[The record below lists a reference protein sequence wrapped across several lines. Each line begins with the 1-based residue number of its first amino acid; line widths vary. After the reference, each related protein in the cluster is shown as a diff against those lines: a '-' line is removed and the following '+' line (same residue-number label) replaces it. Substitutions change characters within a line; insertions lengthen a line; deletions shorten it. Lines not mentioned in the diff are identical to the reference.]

1 MWESFVNI
9 FINVLLYIYKL
20 TGNFGIAIILF
31 TVLIKLVI
39 YPLTR
44 AQLRSAA
51 AMAELQK
58 SPEYLEM
65 QEKYGHDKEKFAQE
79 QMKLYKEAGVNPTAS
94 CLPTLIQLPII
105 FALYQAVIAS
115 IVSTPLGMLDLTE
128 RVYTNIF
135 RIGEIFPINPNFLWM
150 NLGQPERLNVSG
162 VPFGIPVLA
171 ILVVISTVL
180 QTRLT
185 QQQAPTQG
193 EGGGAGGAMMMMNI
207 YMPLVMGY
215 MSYTLASGLALYF
228 FVSNVFTIVQ
238 SGIDGRLDW
247 GALKFWEKREAAP
260 VVKPVRKVST
270 AGSIKASTVPV
281 KPVSTPSDSSKI
293 NPNEFKKMKKPKKN
307 S

>member
-31 TVLIKLVI
+31 TLLIKLAI
-39 YPLTR
+39 YPLMR

-51 AMAELQK
+51 AMTDLQK
-58 SPEYLEM
+58 SPEYIEM

-79 QMKLYKEAGVNPTAS
+79 QMKLYREAGVNPTAS

-105 FALYQAVIAS
+105 FALYQAVIAC

-128 RVYTNIF
+128 RVYTNLF
-135 RIGEIFPINPNFLWM
+135 RISEVFPINPNFLWM
-150 NLGQPERLNVSG
+150 NLGQPERLTVAG

-185 QQQAPTQG
+185 QQPTPSQG
-193 EGGGAGGAMMMMNI
+193 EGGTGGAMMMMNI

-228 FVSNVFTIVQ
+228 LVSNVFTIVQ

-247 GALKFWEKREAAP
+247 AALKFWEKREAAP

-270 AGSIKASTVPV
+270 AGSVKASTVV
-281 KPVSTPSDSSKI
+281 SKPVSTPSDSSKI